1 MRKYRRAR
9 RPRPIQE
16 YCHQLCCMLSEIV
29 FIVFVIAIAIS
40 GAVIEKLLE
49 LNIDY
54 DCDSDNDSEF
64 WKLRRM
70 PPNLIM

>member
-1 MRKYRRAR
+1 
-9 RPRPIQE
+9 
-16 YCHQLCCMLSEIV
+16 MLSEIV

-49 LNIDY
+49 LNID
-54 DCDSDNDSEF
+54 CDSDNDSEF

-70 PPNLIM
+70 PPNLRLYLDTDKYNSGN